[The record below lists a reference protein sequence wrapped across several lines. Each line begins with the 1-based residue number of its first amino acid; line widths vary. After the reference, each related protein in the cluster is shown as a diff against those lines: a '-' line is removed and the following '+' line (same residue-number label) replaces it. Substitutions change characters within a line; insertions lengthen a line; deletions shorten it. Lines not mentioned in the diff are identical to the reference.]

1 MLDNKWKNIKDNML
15 IICFFGIITPLLTVV
30 FIKLGTIIVNSDG
43 SFHFSRLEELY
54 QDFRNGS
61 MAFIA
66 SHTFNSTGVGTFLFY
81 PSILLYPWVILR
93 LIFSPVTAFYIW
105 YGLMLFVTMCIAY
118 YSMWLF
124 DKDRIRAIFFG
135 VLYSIF
141 PYHIHLGVVHTV
153 IGEFFSIYVHAI
165 AFRRFVLLFNK

>member
-1 MLDNKWKNIKDNML
+1 ML
-15 IICFFGIITPLLTVV
+15 IICFFGIITTLLTVV

-124 DKDRIRAIFFG
+124 DKDPFYSSFSNLFALLLLRDQNSRYYYLLL
-135 VLYSIF
+135 VL
-141 PYHIHLGVVHTV
+141 HTT
-153 IGEFFSIYVHAI
+153 
-165 AFRRFVLLFNK
+165 FVLNYL